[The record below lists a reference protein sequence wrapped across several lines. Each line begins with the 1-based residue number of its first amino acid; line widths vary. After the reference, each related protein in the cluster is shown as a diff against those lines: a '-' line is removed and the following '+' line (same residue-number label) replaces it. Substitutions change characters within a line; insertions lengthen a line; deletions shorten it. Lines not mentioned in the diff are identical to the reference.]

1 MVTPKKK
8 VLIVSYGMEI
18 GGIERSLIG
27 LLDAFDFKKYDVD
40 LFLFSHEGEFMSLI
54 NSNVNLLPE
63 VGLMS
68 YIKKPIIEV
77 FKAKYYKLGI
87 IRLYAKF
94 QAFILELIF
103 KKPGSLMSRVCRT
116 ADYYFPNIE
125 KQYDLALGFQT
136 PFDYIL
142 NHTKATTKIGWVH
155 TDYTNIAVDIE
166 CEFKNWNQLDYI
178 AAVSH
183 ECKNTFNTVFPAL
196 KEKTIVFENILDPQF
211 VLEQSNAFDVLS
223 EMPTHGSV
231 RLCSVGRFCEAKA
244 FDEAILACRKML
256 DLNYDVKWYIIGY
269 GPDESLLR
277 RIIKENQLEAHFMIL
292 GKKENPYPYIK
303 ACDIYVQPSR
313 YEGKA
318 VTVREAQILGK
329 PVMITNFPSAKSQL
343 ENNVDGYICA
353 MGVDGI
359 VSGLKYL
366 LENPNICI
374 KLKENSKKRDY
385 GNVNE
390 VDKIYS
396 YLEKSKILKSNN
408 KLVSAC

>member
-27 LLDAFDFKKYDVD
+27 LLDAFDYHKYDVD
-40 LFLFSHEGEFMSLI
+40 LFLFSHEGEFMHLI
-54 NSNVNLLPE
+54 NPNVNLLPE
-63 VGLMS
+63 VDLMS
-68 YIKKPIIEV
+68 FIKKPIIEV
-77 FKAKYYKLGI
+77 FKAKYFKLGI
-87 IRLYAKF
+87 IRLYAKLKAIIF
-94 QAFILELIF
+94 ELIF
-103 KKPGSLMSRVCRT
+103 KKPGSLMSRVCRI
-116 ADYYFPNIE
+116 ADHSFPDIDEN
-125 KQYDLALGFQT
+125 YDLALGFQT
-136 PFDYIL
+136 PFDYLL
-142 NHTKATTKIGWVH
+142 NHSKATLKIGWVH
-155 TDYTNIAVDIE
+155 TDYTNVAVNADY
-166 CEFKNWNQLDYI
+166 EFRNWKQLDLI
-178 AAVSH
+178 AAVSN
-183 ECKNTFNTVFPAL
+183 ECKNTFITVFHTL
-196 KEKTIVFENILDPQF
+196 KDKTIVVENILDPHF
-211 VLEQSNAFDVLS
+211 VREQANEFDVLS

-277 RIIKENQLEAHFMIL
+277 RMIKENQLEDHFMIL
-292 GKKENPYPYIK
+292 GKKENPYPYMK
-303 ACDIYVQPSR
+303 ACDIYIQPSR

-374 KLKENSKKRDY
+374 KLKENAKKRDY

-396 YLEKSKILKSNN
+396 YFEKSKIIKSNN
-408 KLVSAC
+408 KSVFA